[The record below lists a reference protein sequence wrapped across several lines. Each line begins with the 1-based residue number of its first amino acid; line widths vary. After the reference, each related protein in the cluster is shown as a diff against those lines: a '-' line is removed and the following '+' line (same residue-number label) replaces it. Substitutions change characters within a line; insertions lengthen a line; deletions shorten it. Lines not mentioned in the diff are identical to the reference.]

1 MIDGRHPM
9 NKEFT
14 MLPSFQMRRGC
25 LQFWL
30 LLGGIPSNIIGLNI
44 GPIMNWGKFI
54 KYVNIPFVV
63 VISFIRF
70 TINEMKQGK
79 KYTNRRYSSGI
90 TGSMGS
96 RWSELKLAC
105 L

>member
-1 MIDGRHPM
+1 MMDGRQPM
-9 NKEFT
+9 NREFIIV
-14 MLPSFQMRRGC
+14 PSFQMRRGC
-25 LQFWL
+25 LQFGL

-44 GPIMNWGKFI
+44 GPIMNWGYAV
-54 KYVNIPFVV
+54 KYFHIPFVV
-63 VISFIRF
+63 VVSRIRF

-96 RWSELKLAC
+96 ILKYSSTL
-105 L
+105 